1 MNGLPVV
8 SVQREWIYSGA
19 AEAITWRTMGPIF
32 YISGEFGCRDTPTE
46 SDETGVIAYDSRL
59 GKTGSASK
67 PALHRERERLRL
79 PKGRRSSLALQTQR
93 APLDRCCRWLS

>member
-1 MNGLPVV
+1 
-8 SVQREWIYSGA
+8 
-19 AEAITWRTMGPIF
+19 MGPIF

-67 PALHRERERLRL
+67 PALHRERDRLRL